1 MDHDQRRFEA
11 ALKFSEIITDNMGDK
26 IHLPEKLAG
35 LSVLYA
41 DALLTRL
48 TVRDITADVNEQ
60 MQVNRGWMPRAAEIL
75 DAFPANRIGLRNEA
89 LEAICIALTAL
100 RRSRS
105 ATIPDPAAWLMQ
117 RATAFREAT
126 HTAKQRQY
134 IPMAARWFR
143 EAGYDSPPETW
154 ATLGRDPKDRTE
166 RDENASARAYDAKV
180 QQQEMWKQ
188 EKASEQQQVADDAE
202 RWAGIM
208 RVKEALRGQD

>member
-1 MDHDQRRFEA
+1 MDDRTLLAAIFAAPYLQRA
-11 ALKFSEIITDNMGDK
+11 VGDGGDEVD
-26 IHLPEKLAG
+26 LLFGDCEKQ
-35 LSVLYA
+35 A
-41 DALLTRL
+41 DALLSRS